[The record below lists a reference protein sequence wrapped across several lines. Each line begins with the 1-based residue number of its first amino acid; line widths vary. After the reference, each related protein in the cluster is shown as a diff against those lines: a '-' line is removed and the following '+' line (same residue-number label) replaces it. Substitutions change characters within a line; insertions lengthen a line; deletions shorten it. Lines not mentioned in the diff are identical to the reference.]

1 MKVKLKQFFQFLFLK
16 CEKKVLLPGISLD
29 QTQCS
34 SYNLVEDIFWFVS
47 PIFVSLWIDSLEPHK
62 QHDSQLATS
71 RDKSMI
77 TSTSTFYGSRSYRP
91 QTKSAQ
97 VKSAACQIGPSQ
109 IGPKSNRPKV
119 KSAPNQIGPSQIGPK
134 SNRPHFCCLLL
145 STCRVK

>member
-1 MKVKLKQFFQFLFLK
+1 MW
-16 CEKKVLLPGISLD
+16 KKVLLPGISLD

-77 TSTSTFYGSRSYRP
+77 TSTFYGSRSYRP
-91 QTKSAQ
+91 QT
-97 VKSAACQIGPSQ
+97 KSAACQIGPSQ

-119 KSAPNQIGPSQIGPK
+119 KSAPNQIGFKSNRPQ